1 MNNIFKQNSR
11 FGSLAEEAALTKD
24 PKKNNNKNNKNKINE
39 DRFKIEEDKPKDGEG
54 SLKNETNSF
63 KSEGNSFKSES
74 NSFKSESN
82 SFKKSFDDRPQMNYN
97 NGYQRNSLTNRESK
111 ETIERRALDEKLR
124 KEEHDKIEAEKLAKA
139 LSIDNFPTL
148 GKKEN
153 KNTKEPAN
161 NSFLAKLKNS
171 IENDKKENEIK
182 INQEKT
188 KPKPG
193 WAVISRDPLTG
204 RSKIEYGEPVI
215 PKKPEKTEKEMAYD
229 VLCALCDLHERRT
242 EEFIECYGYDTWE
255 KTFKSPNWREEE
267 EYLERM
273 DEEFEALMASDD
285 EYEYDEEQ
293 DYTTENDKYW
303 ERY

>member
-11 FGSLAEEAALTKD
+11 FGSLAEEASLTKD

-54 SLKNETNSF
+54 SPKNETNSFKNPVNSF
-63 KSEGNSFKSES
+63 KSEGNSFK
-74 NSFKSESN
+74 KSY
-82 SFKKSFDDRPQMNYN
+82 DDRPQMNYN

-111 ETIERRALDEKLR
+111 ESIERRALEEKLR
-124 KEEHDKIEAEKLAKA
+124 KEEADKIEEERLAKA

-153 KNTKEPAN
+153 KSTKEPAN

-171 IENDKKENEIK
+171 IENDKKQNEVK
-182 INQEKT
+182 IQEEKK

-193 WAVISRDPLTG
+193 WAVISKDPLTG
-204 RSKIEYGEPVI
+204 RSKIEYGELPLD
-215 PKKPEKTEKEMAYD
+215 KKPEKTENEMAYD

-242 EEFIECYGYDTWE
+242 QEFIDLYGYDTWE

-273 DEEFEALMASDD
+273 DEEYEALMASDD
-285 EYEYDEEQ
+285 DDDYNEEE
-293 DYTTENDKYW
+293 DYTNENDKYW